1 MSILIERET
10 SAGSAGARRAT
21 RDPAGRAAAGV
32 EDPEVV
38 EQAKRRRF
46 TAEYKL
52 RIVREADAFGKGD
65 GDVAA
70 LLRREGLYSSQLSSW
85 RRQRDEIAKVGMTS
99 RKRGRKAKAEDPRVK
114 ELERENARLQRRL
127 ARVET
132 MLEIQKKN
140 LRTTGDPPE
149 STRERRE
156 RLIVAAE
163 ELAGRIGQTAEAC
176 EALGVARS
184 TLYRRRQP
192 VTSKPKR
199 RPRPH
204 RALDET
210 EREEVLG
217 ALHCERFVDKAP
229 AQVWATLLD
238 EGTYLC
244 SIRTMY
250 RILEEHGEVRERRNQ
265 RRHPNYTK
273 PELLAEAPNQVW
285 SWDITKLRGPVPA
298 GNYD

>member
-21 RDPAGRAAAGV
+21 RDPAGHAAAGV

-114 ELERENARLQRRL
+114 ELEARERPAPTSPGSGGDD
-127 ARVET
+127 VGDP
-132 MLEIQKKN
+132 KKN

-149 STRERRE
+149 STRERPE

-192 VTSKPKR
+192 VTPKPKR

-204 RALDET
+204 RALDQT

-217 ALHCERFVDKAP
+217 SLAL
-229 AQVWATLLD
+229 
-238 EGTYLC
+238 
-244 SIRTMY
+244 
-250 RILEEHGEVRERRNQ
+250 
-265 RRHPNYTK
+265 
-273 PELLAEAPNQVW
+273 
-285 SWDITKLRGPVPA
+285 
-298 GNYD
+298 